1 MQTWWIGRSRQGLV
15 GKDYRNSCQGRQVMT
30 VAALWLFPRVGIE
43 HLVPMKTQEWALVD
57 PDSDMMHGQR
67 YEQGRHGLCRIYRN

>member
-15 GKDYRNSCQGRQVMT
+15 GKDYRNSCQQRRQVMT

-43 HLVPMKTQEWALVD
+43 HLVPMKRQEWALVD
-57 PDSDMMHGQR
+57 PDSDMMH
-67 YEQGRHGLCRIYRN
+67 